1 MWNTSQ
7 ESVTYKRVKRGIGLD
22 DCYFFAMKLIPR
34 VLLSLALVVIP
45 VVHVSAAPVYV
56 FPISD
61 CSVKYTKYHHDYPAT
76 DIQAKK
82 GCTFVAPINGV
93 VEDVNL
99 KDLWNGKTNLGQD
112 RGGLSVSIIG
122 DDGVRY
128 YGSHLSKVE
137 PGIVAGL
144 RVVAGQKLGEVGAT
158 GSARGTAPH
167 LHFGISY
174 PTVAGDWK
182 IRRGVIYPWKY
193 LDAWKIGKDLSP
205 APAIAAAK
213 AKVTK

>member
-1 MWNTSQ
+1 MKWLKISA
-7 ESVTYKRVKRGIGLD
+7 LLL
-22 DCYFFAMKLIPR
+22 FFMVQTGA
-34 VLLSLALVVIP
+34 S
-45 VVHVSAAPVYV
+45 SAAPIYV

-61 CSVKYTKYHHDYPAT
+61 CPVKYSHFHHDYPAT

-82 GCTFVAPINGV
+82 GCTFVSPVNGV
-93 VEDVNL
+93 VEDVAL

-112 RGGLSVSIIG
+112 RGGISVSVIG
-122 DDGVRY
+122 DDGARY

-137 PGIVAGL
+137 AGITPGT
-144 RVVAGQKLGEVGAT
+144 RVSAGQKLGEVGAT

-167 LHFGISY
+167 LHFAISY

-193 LDAWKIGKDLSP
+193 LDAWKVGKDLSP
-205 APAIAAAK
+205 VKEVMAAK
-213 AKVTK
+213 EKAKK